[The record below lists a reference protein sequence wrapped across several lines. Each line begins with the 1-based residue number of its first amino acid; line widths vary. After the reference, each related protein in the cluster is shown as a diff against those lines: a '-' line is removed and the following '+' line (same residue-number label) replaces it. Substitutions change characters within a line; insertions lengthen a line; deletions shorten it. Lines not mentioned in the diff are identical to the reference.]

1 MASTKVVGN
10 AGQVQ
15 VPTASEI
22 QGIKSWTVDYVVQT
36 GETTSFD
43 DVSGGVGV
51 QAYLPTVQGWT
62 GTFEGYKVGSPLI
75 IGSATTITLEESQTL
90 NQFFVGAVIITG
102 LHVTTAHDGIV
113 TETYDFQGTAALTIP
128 SA

>member
-10 AGQVQ
+10 AGEVQ
-15 VPTASEI
+15 VPTATAI
-22 QGIKSWTVDYVVQT
+22 HGIKSWTVDLVVQT

-43 DVSGGVGV
+43 DVSGGVAV
-51 QAYLPTVQGWT
+51 QAFLATVSGCS
-62 GTFEGYKVGSPLI
+62 GTFEGYKVGAPII
-75 IGSATTITLEESQTL
+75 IGTVTTITLEESPTV
-90 NQFFVGAVIITG
+90 NQFFSGAVIITG

-128 SA
+128 IA